1 MRKLFRFKY
10 EPCEGT
16 CYAWCD
22 YLPAQLNMLSE
33 QERKDIIDLM
43 VRAHNNLCDNPD
55 FSFGIDMD
63 DEMNMFVS
71 HFRTPEKT
79 NVYLHKTFNSCV
91 KEICLIVLN
100 EKIPQTKGQCNY
112 GDNGSENLG
121 KEILRACQDEIY
133 REEHHKNCPCNNV
146 A

>member
-22 YLPAQLNMLSE
+22 HLPYQLNMMSE
-33 QERKDIIDLM
+33 LDRKKTIDLM
-43 VRAHNNLCDNPD
+43 VKSHNNLCDNPD

-63 DEMNMFVS
+63 DKTGIFVA
-71 HFRTPEKT
+71 HFRTPDKT
-79 NVYLHKTFNSCV
+79 NLYAHQTFEEAVREVCNV
-91 KEICLIVLN
+91 VLN
-100 EKIPQTKGQCNY
+100 TEIPTIKGACTY
-112 GDNGSENLG
+112 GDNGAEDLG
-121 KEILRACQDEIY
+121 KEILRACIDEVY
-133 REEHHKNCPCNNV
+133 RKEHHDSCPCHSV